1 MSVIFLPY
9 LRRSMVLILMSS
21 EGIMEINMSF
31 KMKMPIPKTDF
42 FLSGFGIGKF
52 HYLYIT

>member
-1 MSVIFLPY
+1 
-9 LRRSMVLILMSS
+9 MVLILMSS

>member
-31 KMKMPIPKTDF
+31 KMKMPIPKTTF
-42 FLSGFGIGKF
+42 FCHDLI
-52 HYLYIT
+52 